1 MAKIGIRFAP
11 GEKVKVSKG
20 KGSDANNAAST
31 ALRPSPAAHLPKW
44 QPGQSGNPSGRRPMP
59 PEVVEALQAGS
70 EAAAKRLVELCSS
83 NDERV
88 ALAASEALLSRLYGK
103 PTQQVDAQVTTT
115 NVQQA
120 HLQILLDLQ
129 AKREAAMKTIEGEV
143 EEGTQSPLKT
153 DTSEPTE

>member
-1 MAKIGIRFAP
+1 
-11 GEKVKVSKG
+11 
-20 KGSDANNAAST
+20 
-31 ALRPSPAAHLPKW
+31 
-44 QPGQSGNPSGRRPMP
+44 MP

-70 EAAAKRLVELCSS
+70 EVAAKRLVELCAS

-103 PTQQVDAQVTTT
+103 PTQQVDANVTTT

-129 AKREAAMKTIEGEV
+129 AKRERAMKVIEGKV
-143 EEGTQSPLKT
+143 EE
-153 DTSEPTE
+153 SEQDPEQKA

>member
-11 GEKVKVSKG
+11 GEKVPKRKEKTGDSLAPV
-20 KGSDANNAAST
+20 
-31 ALRPSPAAHLPKW
+31 PAKRQLPAGMTPW

-70 EAAAKRLVELCSS
+70 EVAAKRLVELCAS

-129 AKREAAMKTIEGEV
+129 AKREEAMKTIEGEV
-143 EEGTQSPLKT
+143 EESEHDDEQKT
-153 DTSEPTE
+153 

>member
-11 GEKVKVSKG
+11 GEKVPKRKE
-20 KGSDANNAAST
+20 KPANT
-31 ALRPSPAAHLPKW
+31 AVARPGPPLETRW

-143 EEGTQSPLKT
+143 EE
-153 DTSEPTE
+153 SEQDDKQKP

>member
-20 KGSDANNAAST
+20 KEKTGDTSS
-31 ALRPSPAAHLPKW
+31 SVPAKRQLPAGMTPW
-44 QPGQSGNPSGRRPMP
+44 QPGQSGNPAGRRPMP
-59 PEVVEALQAGS
+59 PEVIEALQAGS
-70 EAAAKRLVELCSS
+70 EAAAKRLVELCAS
-83 NDERV
+83 NDERI
-88 ALAASEALLSRLYGK
+88 ALAASEALLSRLYGR

-129 AKREAAMKTIEGEV
+129 AKREEAMKTIEGEV
-143 EEGTQSPLKT
+143 ESEQAPEQKT
-153 DTSEPTE
+153 

>member
-11 GEKVKVSKG
+11 GEKVKVSKS
-20 KGSDANNAAST
+20 KPTGSSEPAEQRFDSNGNPLPPG
-31 ALRPSPAAHLPKW
+31 LRPW
-44 QPGQSGNPSGRRPMP
+44 QPGQSGNPAGRRPMP

-83 NDERV
+83 PDPRV
-88 ALAASEALLSRLYGK
+88 ALMASEALLSRLYGK

-129 AKREAAMKTIEGEV
+129 AKREQAMKTIEAMPDENKD
-143 EEGTQSPLKT
+143 EEGA
-153 DTSEPTE
+153 

>member
-11 GEKVKVSKG
+11 GEKVKVPKSK
-20 KGSDANNAAST
+20 DAPANT
-31 ALRPSPAAHLPKW
+31 AVARPGPPLETRW

-70 EAAAKRLVELCSS
+70 EVAAKRLVELCAS

-103 PTQQVDAQVTTT
+103 PTQQVDANVTTT

-129 AKREAAMKTIEGEV
+129 AKREQAMKVIEGKV
-143 EEGTQSPLKT
+143 EESNDDKGRT
-153 DTSEPTE
+153 

>member
-1 MAKIGIRFAP
+1 
-11 GEKVKVSKG
+11 
-20 KGSDANNAAST
+20 
-31 ALRPSPAAHLPKW
+31 
-44 QPGQSGNPSGRRPMP
+44 MP

-70 EAAAKRLVELCSS
+70 EAAAKRLVELCAS

-143 EEGTQSPLKT
+143 ESEQDPEQKT
-153 DTSEPTE
+153 

>member
-20 KGSDANNAAST
+20 KHTPANT
-31 ALRPSPAAHLPKW
+31 AVARPGPPLETRW

-59 PEVVEALQAGS
+59 PEVIEALQAGS
-70 EAAAKRLVELCSS
+70 EAAAKRLVELCAS
-83 NDERV
+83 NDERI
-88 ALAASEALLSRLYGK
+88 ALAASEALLSRLYGR

-129 AKREAAMKTIEGEV
+129 AKREEAMKTIEGEV
-143 EEGTQSPLKT
+143 KSEQDPEQKT
-153 DTSEPTE
+153 

>member
-11 GEKVKVSKG
+11 GEKEKVPKR
-20 KGSDANNAAST
+20 KDKPEST
-31 ALRPSPAAHLPKW
+31 AVARPGPPLETRW
-44 QPGQSGNPSGRRPMP
+44 QPGQSGNPAGRRPMP

-70 EAAAKRLVELCSS
+70 ETAAKRLVELCSS
-83 NDERV
+83 TDPRI
-88 ALAASEALLSRLYGK
+88 ALMASEALLSRLYGK

-129 AKREAAMKTIEGEV
+129 AKREQAMKTIEAMPAENKD
-143 EEGTQSPLKT
+143 EEGA
-153 DTSEPTE
+153 